1 MSCNVSSG
9 KPAASLRVLLLDEKG
24 AHEDLLIREFH
35 RVGMRVTAER
45 VDSREAFTRALQQ
58 FAPDVVLSHHS
69 DAPFG
74 PLAVLE
80 VLQAVRP
87 TAALIVVAGALDEAA
102 LVAYLRAGAAD
113 LVLKHNLTRLAAA
126 VEGAVAQRRP
136 LQALSPRQLEV
147 LRLVASGYTTGDIA
161 QRLKL
166 SVKTVEAHRAEV
178 MRRLDIH
185 NLAGVV
191 RFAIRVGLISPQS

>member
-1 MSCNVSSG
+1 MSCNVPSRN
-9 KPAASLRVLLLDEKG
+9 AALNLRVLLVDQAG
-24 AHEDLLIREFH
+24 GDGDLVIRECH
-35 RVGMRVTAER
+35 RVGMRVTAQR
-45 VDSREAFTRALQQ
+45 VDSREAFTRALEQ

-69 DAPFG
+69 GAPVG
-74 PLAVLE
+74 PLAALE
-80 VLQAVRP
+80 LVQAVRP

-113 LVLKHNLTRLAAA
+113 LVLTHNLTRLAAA

-147 LRLVASGYTTGDIA
+147 LRLVASGSTTGDIA

-185 NLAGVV
+185 NLAGLV
-191 RFAIRVGLISPQS
+191 RFAIRVGLISAQS

>member
-1 MSCNVSSG
+1 
-9 KPAASLRVLLLDEKG
+9 
-24 AHEDLLIREFH
+24 
-35 RVGMRVTAER
+35 
-45 VDSREAFTRALQQ
+45 
-58 FAPDVVLSHHS
+58 
-69 DAPFG
+69 
-74 PLAVLE
+74 

-126 VEGAVAQRRP
+126 VEAAVAQRRP

-147 LRLVASGYTTGDIA
+147 LRLVASGCTTGDIA

-191 RFAIRVGLISPQS
+191 RFAIRVGLISAQS